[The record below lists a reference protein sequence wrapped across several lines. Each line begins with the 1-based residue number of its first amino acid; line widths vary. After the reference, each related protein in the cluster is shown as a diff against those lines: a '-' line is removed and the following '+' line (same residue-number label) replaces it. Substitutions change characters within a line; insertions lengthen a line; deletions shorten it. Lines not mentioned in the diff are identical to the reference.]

1 MSKMP
6 TKKKSCFQITSVTQA
21 QVAASSITDETESLD
36 DPDES
41 RTEDV
46 SSEIFDVSRATDF
59 EPEEVCERSSSEETL
74 NNVAETEVTTLL
86 IPQDGQL
93 GTVGTA
99 PPNGTFSPRSVLL
112 TGHSVAANIVQVSA
126 VISGGGQP
134 QPPTAQSGV
143 LQPIASTMSSGPA
156 TASQVPP
163 AVAATT
169 CSSRFRVIKLDHG
182 TGEPF
187 RRGRWTCMEF
197 YERDSEGSV
206 ITRTVDSIRN
216 ANVLDHNTDRDS
228 GLGATGGSIV
238 APSAHS
244 MQGPDATGDSLFIAA
259 SQLHQSEGTTP
270 SSQQQTYSIGQPS
283 VGGSVAHGCFQPQV
297 YPPLT
302 LPSQQM
308 LVPPVQTQV
317 TTQPSA
323 PQTLLP
329 QVHSGI
335 SIQSQNVPS
344 QPPGIV
350 MPSQQPTIQKPA
362 SVAPVTQP
370 QQFPFQGQPSQVP
383 PVHLLPTQTT
393 LVPSTQSDYLQH
405 LPIIQ
410 QAQQNVQGSTAQT
423 LQVSSLPVGQ
433 SVIHGSSPVITPAAP
448 GAQLLGLQTQPGDS
462 AGQVAG
468 VIQGTSAPALCVL
481 QQQGGG
487 VVQQGVGA
495 VSVVAQQQPQPMSQ
509 LQPPGVGG
517 SSQVSGVPSGPH
529 PVVAAIQNVPAIVP
543 TIGMT
548 SGSSSVPAVVPSV
561 SSTPATMP
569 NVPSTTGQSSLPSQ
583 SQSPRSTTLS
593 SQTGGQIMQNV
604 TNIVPNLPQTNFV
617 QFQAQ
622 SQPAVSQADE
632 NRRMSDVL
640 PQPPVISGK
649 EPPKPPVPENQSAAT
664 PVNNLPS
671 VLRIQLPIDGDEER
685 NPSTAFYQAFSG
697 SKIQDSKNINNGTS
711 VTSAAI
717 DNKIEQA
724 MDLVKSHLMY
734 AVREEVEVLKE
745 QIKELYERN
754 SVLERENALLKS
766 LANNEQ
772 LSQLSVQLT
781 SPSNSS
787 LQQQQHSA
795 APPDI
800 SQPTQLQQ
808 QPPNVSSS

>member
-74 NNVAETEVTTLL
+74 NNVAESEVTTLL

-93 GTVGTA
+93 GTAGTA
-99 PPNGTFSPRSVLL
+99 PPNGTFSQRSVLL
-112 TGHSVAANIVQVSA
+112 TGHLVTANIAQVSA

-228 GLGATGGSIV
+228 GLGATGGSIA

-244 MQGPDATGDSLFIAA
+244 MQGPDAAGDNLLIAA

-297 YPPLT
+297 YSPLT
-302 LPSQQM
+302 APSQQM
-308 LVPPVQTQV
+308 LVPPVQTPV

-335 SIQSQNVPS
+335 SIQSQSVPS

-362 SVAPVTQP
+362 SVVPVTQP
-370 QQFPFQGQPSQVP
+370 QQFPFQGQPPQVP

-462 AGQVAG
+462 AGQGAG
-468 VIQGTSAPALCVL
+468 VIQGTSSAPTLCVL

-569 NVPSTTGQSSLPSQ
+569 NVPSTIGQSSLPSQ

-593 SQTGGQIMQNV
+593 SQTGGQIMQNIA
-604 TNIVPNLPQTNFV
+604 NIVPNLPQTNFV

-622 SQPAVSQADE
+622 SQAAVSQADE

-649 EPPKPPVPENQSAAT
+649 EPVKPSVPENQSAAT

-671 VLRIQLPIDGDEER
+671 VLRIQLPIDGDEE
-685 NPSTAFYQAFSG
+685 S
-697 SKIQDSKNINNGTS
+697 TS

-772 LSQLSVQLT
+772 LSQLSVQLS

-800 SQPTQLQQ
+800 SQPAQLQQ
-808 QPPNVSSS
+808 QQPNVSSS